1 MTNKEQKVYKEDL
14 FNLAM
19 EQLIG
24 GSIDKLNNK
33 NKKLLKDF
41 KKKSIEL
48 CMFTLH
54 YCKNQFLEWCVE
66 EKDYELNPNFDRL
79 IYIINENLDICSI
92 LFEQDFT
99 VEEYGDYG
107 INIKASKDLKSYDDT
122 AKEVGL

>member
-14 FNLAM
+14 FNLAI

-24 GSIDKLNNK
+24 GSVDKLNNK

-54 YCKNQFLEWCVE
+54 YCKSQFLEWCVE